1 MHNRPNRKSKKLF
14 LKMRQKL
21 FADLNFLSFLFS
33 QSLENSDSCAEELS
47 PDHYIYN
54 DNGKGSRQRVC
65 FFFGKNWTISPVT
78 KKMRKGQVVWVEEE
92 KNDFKFRIFP
102 FFVCKGFLVIFFVL
116 HKKYL

>member
-1 MHNRPNRKSKKLF
+1 MKLF

-54 DNGKGSRQRVC
+54 DNGKGSRKRVC
-65 FFFGKNWTISPVT
+65 VFFFGKNWTISPVT

-92 KNDFKFRIFP
+92 MNEKSYKLK
-102 FFVCKGFLVIFFVL
+102 V
-116 HKKYL
+116 